1 MTETKISGKRVVVAM
16 SGGVDSLMA
25 AALLSDSGNETS
37 GVYLKL
43 WDGPDQEQNID
54 ALRDNCRRLAISLR
68 IINLEEEFQELIID
82 YFCQEYNQG
91 RTPNPCTICNK
102 RIKFGLLLDRVME
115 MGADYLA
122 TGHYARIESSGEG
135 YHLLEGTDPTKDQS
149 YFLYRLGQRELKHL
163 LFPLGSLHKSE
174 VRQMAARRGLA
185 TDSPRE
191 SQDICF
197 IPGNDYRQFL
207 AKRITTKPGD
217 ITDAEGKVLGRHNGM
232 ALYTIGQRQGL
243 GLISEERLYV
253 LKLDPN
259 TNRVIVGTRNQLLGN
274 RLNASRLSWIS
285 GVPPQGTSKITAK
298 IRYGSSRA
306 AASLYLKG
314 YTAKVIFNELQS
326 AITPGQDVVFYQGSE
341 VLGGGI
347 IEGEENKES

>member
-1 MTETKISGKRVVVAM
+1 M

-25 AALLSDSGNETS
+25 AALLSEAGNEIS

-43 WDGPDQEQNID
+43 WKGPDQEENID
-54 ALRDNCRRLAISLR
+54 ALRDNCRRLTIPLR
-68 IINLEEEFQELIID
+68 IIGLEEEFRKLIIEH
-82 YFCQEYNQG
+82 FCLEYNQG
-91 RTPNPCTICNK
+91 RTPNPCIICNQ
-102 RIKFGLLLDRVME
+102 RIKFGLLLDRILE

-122 TGHYARIESSGEG
+122 TGHYARIESSGEE
-135 YHLLEGTDPTKDQS
+135 YHLFEGTDPTKDQS

-185 TDSPRE
+185 ANSLRE

-197 IPGNDYRQFL
+197 IPGNDYRLFL
-207 AKRITTKPGD
+207 TGHITTKPGD
-217 ITDAEGKVLGRHNGM
+217 ITDTEGNVLGRHNGI
-232 ALYTIGQRQGL
+232 ALYTVGQRQGL
-243 GLISEERLYV
+243 GLSSKERLYV
-253 LKLDPN
+253 LKLEPN

-274 RLNASRLSWIS
+274 RLNASRLNWIR
-285 GVPPQGTSKITAK
+285 GVPLQGTSKITAK
-298 IRYGSSRA
+298 IRYGSARA
-306 AASLYLKG
+306 AAKLYLEG
-314 YTAKVIFNELQS
+314 DAAKVIFNKPQS

-347 IEGEENKES
+347 IEGEENKEIEIQL

>member
-1 MTETKISGKRVVVAM
+1 M

-25 AALLSDSGNETS
+25 AALLSEAGNQTS

-43 WDGPDQEQNID
+43 WKGPDQEKNIA

-68 IINLEEEFQELIID
+68 ILNLEEEFQELIID
-82 YFCQEYNQG
+82 YFCLEYNHG
-91 RTPNPCTICNK
+91 RTPNPCTICNQ
-102 RIKFGLLLDRVME
+102 RIKFGLLFDRVME
-115 MGADYLA
+115 TGADYLA

-135 YHLLEGTDPTKDQS
+135 HHLLEGADPTKDQS

-207 AKRITTKPGD
+207 TGHITTKPGD
-217 ITDAEGKVLGRHNGM
+217 ITDTEGNVLGRHNGM
-232 ALYTIGQRQGL
+232 ALYTVGQRQGL
-243 GLISEERLYV
+243 GLSSKERLYV

-274 RLNASRLSWIS
+274 RLNASRLSWIR
-285 GVPPQGTSKITAK
+285 GIPPQGTSKITAK
-298 IRYGSSRA
+298 IRYGSARA
-306 AASLYLKG
+306 AARLYLEG
-314 YTAKVIFNELQS
+314 NTAKVTFNKPQS

-347 IEGEENKES
+347 IEVEGSKERDIQI

>member
-1 MTETKISGKRVVVAM
+1 M
-16 SGGVDSLMA
+16 SGGIDSLMA
-25 AALLSDSGNETS
+25 AALLNEAGNQIS

-43 WDGPDQEQNID
+43 WKGPDQEKNTD
-54 ALRDNCRRLAISLR
+54 TLRNNCQRLAIPLR
-68 IINLEEEFQELIID
+68 ILSLEEEFQELIID
-82 YFCQEYNQG
+82 YFCQEYNHG

-122 TGHYARIESSGEG
+122 TGHYARIESSEEG
-135 YHLLEGTDPTKDQS
+135 YHLHEGVDPTKDQS
-149 YFLYRLGQRELKHL
+149 YFLYRLGQRELKYL

-185 TDSPRE
+185 ADSPRE

-207 AKRITTKPGD
+207 AKHIATKPGD
-217 ITDAEGKVLGRHNGM
+217 ITDAKGKVLGRHNGM
-232 ALYTIGQRQGL
+232 ALYTVGQRQGL
-243 GLISEERLYV
+243 GLSSKERLYV

-259 TNRVIVGTRNQLLGN
+259 TNRVIVGTRNQLSGN
-274 RLNASRLSWIS
+274 RLNASRLSWIR
-285 GVPPQGTSKITAK
+285 GVPPQGASKITAK
-298 IRYGSSRA
+298 IRYGSARA
-306 AASLYLKG
+306 AARLYLEG
-314 YTAKVIFNELQS
+314 DTTKVIFNNPQS
-326 AITPGQDVVFYQGSE
+326 AITPGQDVVFYQNSE

-347 IEGEENKES
+347 IEVEGSKERDIQI